1 MIVGVESQANLSS
14 LTKHKWNIEIILSV
28 LFDGIAAKRTKN
40 GVSGVSRLR
49 ARRGLRAL
57 DLRRLLKKAGEN
69 FHEKGCPKGVD
80 FPLKSL
86 TFFVI
91 YDIMNYLFV
100 LRKKV

>member
-1 MIVGVESQANLSS
+1 LFCTAGASPRHTVVGLLCEK
-14 LTKHKWNIEIILSV
+14 TLSV
-28 LFDGIAAKRTKN
+28 LFGKIAAKRTKN
-40 GVSGVSRLR
+40 GVWRVSRLR

>member
-1 MIVGVESQANLSS
+1 
-14 LTKHKWNIEIILSV
+14 LTLGILCEEALSV
-28 LFDGIAAKRTKN
+28 LFEQGGPKRTKKA
-40 GVSGVSRLR
+40 VWRISRLR

-69 FHEKGCPKGVD
+69 FHEKGCPKGID